1 MKQAKLCI
9 VLAWATLLAGCAAT
23 NPHPPQ
29 TVAEMDHY
37 NGSQEYTDRTTAL
50 HNVNRVMSRSLSPE
64 QRIESLRVLDRLQ
77 ASNIEIYPALAA
89 VLAEPETPLTL
100 RESVLAFLISR
111 DYPGLGEHISA
122 ALPTAS
128 DDRLRG
134 AILDW
139 LIRHP
144 SPTNL
149 AQIAK
154 MWALEKSRTGDTEL
168 RYRRVVE
175 QMSGTSWD
183 QALLNGLNT
192 EEFFARGSALE
203 VLAARIPVEQL
214 RTRIMRLP
222 ARTDPVKAM
231 QYFSERFGYLP
242 TGGRELMAEVTAFRN
257 GPERLTAAMVLAYEW
272 QKPQFGGYR
281 FNIRDTHLLMR
292 LANDPLRKMQPREKL
307 VNDLAAAINSR
318 HHTAPAAGQRNMDFR
333 GQLEGLSMADL
344 WNLTLLNEMLSQSSF
359 RAALQNAIAKDQ
371 PTRQGQLGG
380 LISYSLSGRA
390 EAKLYR
396 PGERRGDELYTASS
410 RMIQDSLDC
419 LCYFVEH
426 YQSDNYIG
434 PTQREL
440 EFAHDYNLCGAILTT
455 LSKGGLAAVYFTP
468 AGTPVDLG
476 EFGDGAAAVAKK

>member
-9 VLAWATLLAGCAAT
+9 VLAWATLLGGCAVT
-23 NPHPPQ
+23 SPHPPQ
-29 TVAEMDHY
+29 TLAEMDHY
-37 NGSQEYTDRTTAL
+37 NSSQEYTDRTTAL
-50 HNVNRVMSRSLSPE
+50 HNVNRVMTKSLSPE
-64 QRIESLRVLDRLQ
+64 QRLESLRVLDRLQ

-89 VLAEPETPLTL
+89 VLADPQTPLAL
-100 RESVLAFLISR
+100 RESVLGFLISR

-122 ALPTAS
+122 ALPTAA

-144 SPTNL
+144 SQTNL

-154 MWALEKSRTGDTEL
+154 LWALEKSRTGDTEL

-203 VLAARIPVEQL
+203 VLAARMPVDQL
-214 RTRIMRLP
+214 RARIMRLP
-222 ARTDPVKAM
+222 ARTDAVKAM

-272 QKPQFGGYR
+272 QKPEYGGYR

-292 LANDPLRKMQPREKL
+292 LANDPLRKKQSRAKL
-307 VNDLAAAINSR
+307 AGDLTAAINSR
-318 HHTAPAAGQRNMDFR
+318 RHTAPAPGQRNMDFR
-333 GQLEGLSMADL
+333 GQLDSLSMADL
-344 WNLTLLNEMLSQSSF
+344 WNLTLLNEMLSQSTF
-359 RAALQNAIAKDQ
+359 RAALQNAIERDQ

-380 LISYSLSGRA
+380 LISYQQGRA

-396 PGERRGDELYTASS
+396 PGERRGDDLYTASS
-410 RMIQDSLDC
+410 RLIQDSLDC
-419 LCYFVEH
+419 LCCFVEH
-426 YQSDNYIG
+426 YQSDSYIG
-434 PTQREL
+434 PSQREL
-440 EFAHDYNLCGAILTT
+440 EFAHDYNLCGVILTT

-468 AGTPVDLG
+468 NGVLVDLG
-476 EFGDGAAAVAKK
+476 EFGDGSGAKK